1 MHPSSLSSIF
11 FMSVKSFIFACGKK
25 KNRRNFLQTRSAN
38 GQTSERES
46 KVKGKKVLKLEAKKR
61 LSNKLWIKVRKIK
74 KIPSFAFKMK
84 NEY

>member
-46 KVKGKKVLKLEAKKR
+46 KVKGKKSVEIGSEKK
-61 LSNKLWIKVRKIK
+61 
-74 KIPSFAFKMK
+74 AFK
-84 NEY
+84 